1 MRSTSQNPRI
11 PKFEDVLNDR
21 LTKQHDW
28 NKKYID
34 MPMIDEHAKVSLPQP
49 MH

>member
-11 PKFEDVLNDR
+11 PRFEDVLNER
-21 LTKQHDW
+21 VLKQQDW

-34 MPMIDEHAKVSLPQP
+34 MPLIDEHAKVS
-49 MH
+49 